1 MASDKALA
9 LQLCR
14 KEFAQRWKTMK
25 HIFIKREKGTVCGH
39 TLEDSERAT
48 PSWWFESLS
57 WGRSSK
63 FPLADHF
70 ALPVSELAFGFSQD
84 SRICAHI
91 SHQVGFQWRGLW
103 VDSPLDLLSDF
114 LVGNVSL
121 TWEHEKYVA
130 SYLGRIQPILL
141 IVLLLILIF
150 WSSCPQEMSPG
161 CFSCGGGRVS
171 ISCLNSTKKEHQKKL
186 WIYTT

>member
-1 MASDKALA
+1 MWTHTGGLRESHALVVVWIA
-9 LQLCR
+9 FMGPFFQVS
-14 KEFAQRWKTMK
+14 F
-25 HIFIKREKGTVCGH
+25 
-39 TLEDSERAT
+39 
-48 PSWWFESLS
+48 
-57 WGRSSK
+57 GRS
-63 FPLADHF
+63 F

-91 SHQVGFQWRGLW
+91 SHQVGFQRRGLW